1 MDRERIKAFFDSV
14 INRDAVASDDTTG
27 IEFWSNKIFSLLS
40 FFLIFLGGPILL
52 YGSYLF
58 YTDGYAILAM
68 VEAMVFVVIVFAIY
82 KKKIRTDTRKFL
94 IVLSIYVISIVLLV
108 YTGPNGA
115 GMISVVFSFVLSVAL
130 LTKKRNRIF
139 FAINLIVFVILTALL
154 QFDVFK
160 GLPIE
165 MFNNYWPVNA
175 ITAQIVIIVLVYLFT
190 MIFDGLESQT
200 LKIIESKT
208 LIEESEEKYR
218 LLADTT
224 ADVIWVYNVST
235 GKFVYISPSIK
246 DLRGYTVEEAM
257 AQRFVDKLAFD
268 RGHHF
273 MEEIYRTT
281 QDFIAEPDKPK
292 RYIYEIQQPCK
303 NGEIIWVE
311 TSSRYRYNG
320 LGEIEIVSSSRNI
333 NERKLK
339 EEEIR
344 YIDFHDPLTG
354 LLNRKALSKSF
365 TDVKA
370 KKSENSV
377 ILVNIDNFRVINDA
391 LGHQEGDQVLLE
403 MARKILK
410 CVGISG
416 LVYRYGGDEY
426 VIIVESDDWQFVE
439 QLASQVFKSISTQ
452 FMVARRLFYLTAS
465 IGISF
470 GSETE
475 GLEQTVKNADTAL
488 YAAKKE
494 RNKIVIYVPEMDQT
508 RTREAILEKDMKVAL
523 EKGEFELHFQPIYDI
538 NKGVFN
544 HAEALLRW
552 NHPYLGRISPADFIP
567 IAEKSKLIIP
577 ITDWVIRE
585 ACQAVRNWQDMGIKE
600 MTVSINISL
609 LSFENRG
616 TELVES
622 VASGIYQAGIKPA
635 FVKLEITESI
645 LIRDTEEIV
654 KVFYELKQM
663 GVKLALD
670 DFGTGYSSFGCMKDL
685 PLDII
690 KLDRSLISNMVT
702 DEREQMIAE
711 SMITIIHGL
720 GIQVVAEGVETEEQL
735 EFLKKFG
742 CDFIQGYLF
751 SRPLTTVAFIDYCF
765 SKMEVRG

>member
-1 MDRERIKAFFDSV
+1 M
-14 INRDAVASDDTTG
+14 
-27 IEFWSNKIFSLLS
+27 
-40 FFLIFLGGPILL
+40 
-52 YGSYLF
+52 
-58 YTDGYAILAM
+58 
-68 VEAMVFVVIVFAIY
+68 
-82 KKKIRTDTRKFL
+82 
-94 IVLSIYVISIVLLV
+94 
-108 YTGPNGA
+108 
-115 GMISVVFSFVLSVAL
+115 
-130 LTKKRNRIF
+130 
-139 FAINLIVFVILTALL
+139 
-154 QFDVFK
+154 
-160 GLPIE
+160 
-165 MFNNYWPVNA
+165 
-175 ITAQIVIIVLVYLFT
+175 
-190 MIFDGLESQT
+190 
-200 LKIIESKT
+200 
-208 LIEESEEKYR
+208 
-218 LLADTT
+218 
-224 ADVIWVYNVST
+224 
-235 GKFVYISPSIK
+235 
-246 DLRGYTVEEAM
+246 
-257 AQRFVDKLAFD
+257 
-268 RGHHF
+268 
-273 MEEIYRTT
+273 
-281 QDFIAEPDKPK
+281 
-292 RYIYEIQQPCK
+292 
-303 NGEIIWVE
+303 
-311 TSSRYRYNG
+311 
-320 LGEIEIVSSSRNI
+320 GEIEIVSSSRNI

-365 TDVKA
+365 ADVKA
-370 KKSENSV
+370 KKGKKSV

-391 LGHQEGDQVLLE
+391 LGHHEGDQVLLE
-403 MARKILK
+403 MASKILK

-426 VIIVESDDWQFVE
+426 VIIVESHDWQFVE

-765 SKMEVRG
+765 SKMEPG

>member
-1 MDRERIKAFFDSV
+1 MNREKIKAFFDSV
-14 INRDAVASDDTTG
+14 INQNAVASEDTTG

-58 YTDGYAILAM
+58 YTDGYVILAM
-68 VEAMVFVVIVFAIY
+68 VEAMVFLVIVFAIY
-82 KKKIRTDTRKFL
+82 NKKLRTDTRKFL
-94 IVLSIYVISIVLLV
+94 IILSIYVISIVLLV
-108 YTGPNGA
+108 YTGPYGA

-130 LTKKRNRIF
+130 LNKKRNRIF
-139 FAINLIVFVILTALL
+139 FAINLNVFVILTVLL
-154 QFDVFK
+154 YLDVFN
-160 GLPIE
+160 GLAIE
-165 MFNNYWPVNA
+165 VFNNYWLVNA
-175 ITAQIVIIVLVYLFT
+175 FTAQIVILVLSYLFT

-200 LKIIESKT
+200 QKIIESKT
-208 LIEESEEKYR
+208 LIAEREEKYR

-224 ADVIWVYNVST
+224 ADVIWVYNVNT
-235 GKFVYISPSIK
+235 GKFAYISPSIE
-246 DLRGYTVEEAM
+246 DLRGFTVEEAM
-257 AQRFVDKLAFD
+257 AQHFVDKLAFD
-268 RGHHF
+268 SGHHF
-273 MEEIYRTT
+273 MEEISRTT
-281 QDFIAEPDKPK
+281 QEFIAEPDNPK
-292 RYIYEIQQPCK
+292 RYIYEVQQPCK

-365 TDVKA
+365 ADVKA
-370 KKSENSV
+370 KKSKKSV

-391 LGHQEGDQVLLE
+391 LGHHEGDQVLLE
-403 MARKILK
+403 MASKILK

-426 VIIVESDDWQFVE
+426 VIIVESHDWQFVE

-585 ACQAVRNWQDMGIKE
+585 ACQAVRNWQEMGITE

-702 DEREQMIAE
+702 DERDQMIAE

-735 EFLKKFG
+735 EFLEKFG

-751 SRPLTTVAFIDYCF
+751 SRPLTTVAFTDYCF
-765 SKMEVRG
+765 SKMEPG

>member
-1 MDRERIKAFFDSV
+1 MNREKIKAFFDSV
-14 INRDAVASDDTTG
+14 INQNAVASEDTTG

-58 YTDGYAILAM
+58 YTDGYVILAM
-68 VEAMVFVVIVFAIY
+68 VEAMVFFVIVFAIY
-82 KKKIRTDTRKFL
+82 KKKMRTDTRKFL
-94 IVLSIYVISIVLLV
+94 IILSIYVISIVLLV
-108 YTGPNGA
+108 YTGPYGA

-130 LTKKRNRIF
+130 LNKKRNRIF
-139 FAINLIVFVILTALL
+139 FAINLNVFVILTVLL
-154 QFDVFK
+154 YLDVFN
-160 GLPIE
+160 GLEIE
-165 MFNNYWPVNA
+165 VFNNYWLVNA
-175 ITAQIVIIVLVYLFT
+175 FTAQIVILVLSYLFT

-200 LKIIESKT
+200 QKIIKSKT
-208 LIEESEEKYR
+208 LIAEREEKYR

-246 DLRGYTVEEAM
+246 DLRGFTVEEAM
-257 AQRFVDKLAFD
+257 AQHFVDKLAFD
-268 RGHHF
+268 SGHHF
-273 MEEIYRTT
+273 MEEISRTT
-281 QDFIAEPDKPK
+281 QEFIAEPDNPK
-292 RYIYEIQQPCK
+292 RYIYEVQQPCK

-365 TDVKA
+365 ADVKA
-370 KKSENSV
+370 KKGKKSV

-391 LGHQEGDQVLLE
+391 LGHYEGDQVLLE
-403 MARKILK
+403 MASKILK

-426 VIIVESDDWQFVE
+426 VIIVESHDWQFVE

-585 ACQAVRNWQDMGIKE
+585 ACQAVRNWQEMGITE

-765 SKMEVRG
+765 SKMEPG

>member
-1 MDRERIKAFFDSV
+1 MNREKIKAFFDSV
-14 INRDAVASDDTTG
+14 INQNAVASEDTTG

-58 YTDGYAILAM
+58 YTDGYVILAM
-68 VEAMVFVVIVFAIY
+68 VEAMVFLVIVFAIY
-82 KKKIRTDTRKFL
+82 NKKLRTDTRKFL
-94 IVLSIYVISIVLLV
+94 IILSIYVISIVLLV
-108 YTGPNGA
+108 YTGPYGA

-130 LTKKRNRIF
+130 LNKKRNRIF
-139 FAINLIVFVILTALL
+139 FTINLNVFVILTVLL
-154 QFDVFK
+154 YLDVFN
-160 GLPIE
+160 GLAIE
-165 MFNNYWPVNA
+165 VFNNYWLVNA
-175 ITAQIVIIVLVYLFT
+175 FTAQIVILVLSYLFT

-200 LKIIESKT
+200 QKIIESKT
-208 LIEESEEKYR
+208 LIAEREEKYR

-235 GKFVYISPSIK
+235 GKFVYISPSIE
-246 DLRGYTVEEAM
+246 DLRGFTVEEAM
-257 AQRFVDKLAFD
+257 AQHFVDKLAFD
-268 RGHHF
+268 SGHHF
-273 MEEIYRTT
+273 MEEISRTT
-281 QDFIAEPDKPK
+281 QEFIAEPDNPK
-292 RYIYEIQQPCK
+292 RYIYEVQQPCK

-365 TDVKA
+365 ADVKA
-370 KKSENSV
+370 KKGKKSV

-391 LGHQEGDQVLLE
+391 LGHHEGDQVLLE
-403 MARKILK
+403 MASKILK

-426 VIIVESDDWQFVE
+426 VIIVESHDWQFVE

-494 RNKIVIYVPEMDQT
+494 RNKIVVYVPEMDQT

-585 ACQAVRNWQDMGIKE
+585 ACQAVRNWQEMGITE

-765 SKMEVRG
+765 SKMEPG